1 MLRNIQRKDH
11 STQVIA
17 VADGDREEK
26 ARQAM
31 MGERASDYM
40 DFIATIS
47 HELRA
52 PLASIM
58 GYVDLMLDEETGPL
72 NEEQSQYL
80 DVIKSNVEHLSHLI
94 NSILDLSRIEAG
106 HIGLAMIPLDVIEIA
121 KETMITMQ
129 PQAQAKDIE
138 MTLSV
143 AKNLPLTQGDP
154 DRIRQVLVNV
164 LDNAIKFTPHGGR
177 VEISAQRLAAGEQ
190 PPPPGPVL
198 SEAEGPVLSEAEGPV
213 LSEAEGPV
221 LSEAEGPKLAA
232 TSDWLLISVTDTGVG
247 IAAKEQDRI
256 FDRFCQVE
264 GFAERR
270 SRGSG
275 LGLSIARGVI
285 EAHGGLIW
293 AQSAGENQGS
303 TFTFALPV

>member
-94 NSILDLSRIEAG
+94 NNILDLSRIEAG

-138 MTLSV
+138 MTLSM

-154 DRIRQVLVNV
+154 GRIRQVLVNV
-164 LDNAIKFTPHGGR
+164 LDNAIKFTPQGGR

-190 PPPPGPVL
+190 PPPP
-198 SEAEGPVLSEAEGPV
+198 GPV

-303 TFTFALPV
+303 TFTFALPVPL